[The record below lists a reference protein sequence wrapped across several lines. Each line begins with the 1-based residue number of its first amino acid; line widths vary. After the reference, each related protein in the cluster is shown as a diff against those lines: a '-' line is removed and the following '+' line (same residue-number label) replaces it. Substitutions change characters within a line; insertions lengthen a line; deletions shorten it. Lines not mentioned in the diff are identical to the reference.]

1 MSAHQPTGRRSVWS
15 TGLGHAAVKLH
26 VLIFGVF
33 AAVIAVMALSAV
45 KLVLIP
51 VLIALLLTAAI
62 SPLVHLL
69 QRRGLPKSAATFI
82 SLFVCLAALLG
93 TGAAVAYS
101 IYTQWDKLRANSE
114 AGLSRL
120 AENIARSPLPFS
132 EQELRQARENA
143 VQSITEGMSLS
154 DAFAALNTVA
164 TFLTALLLMIV
175 VLFFFLKDGQAMWS
189 FLIRPLEGKRLE
201 RTRRAGKNAV
211 ETMGAYV
218 RGISIIALIDAAGIG
233 LAMVLLGVPLAL
245 PLTAIVFLGGFI
257 PVIGA
262 TVTGLLAVLVAFV
275 TNGAGTA
282 LALAVAV
289 VLVQQLEGNLLQPI
303 IMGKSVKLH
312 PLVVLLALAVGAI
325 LAGVIGAI
333 LAVPVAAV
341 IWTVVKTWNTERD
354 SVWQQS

>member
-1 MSAHQPTGRRSVWS
+1 MSAHQPTGRNVWS
-15 TGLGHAAVKLH
+15 TALGHAAVKLH
-26 VLIFGVF
+26 LVIFGTF
-33 AAVIAVMALSAV
+33 AVVMVCIGLSAV

-51 VLIALLLTAAI
+51 ILIALLLTAAI
-62 SPLVHLL
+62 SPLVHFL
-69 QRRGLPKSAATFI
+69 QRRRIPKSAATFI
-82 SLFVCLAALLG
+82 SLLTCLTVLLG

-101 IYTQWDKLRANSE
+101 IYTQWNELRANSE
-114 AGLSRL
+114 AGLARL
-120 AENIARSPLPFS
+120 AETIAQSPLPFS
-132 EQELRQARENA
+132 EQQLRQARDNA
-143 VQSITEGMSLS
+143 FRSITDGMSVS

-175 VLFFFLKDGQAMWS
+175 VLFFFLKDGQSMWA
-189 FLIRPLEGKRLE
+189 FLIRPLKGDRSA
-201 RTRRAGKNAV
+201 RAARAGREAV

-218 RGISIIALIDAAGIG
+218 RGISIIAFIDAAGIG

-245 PLTAIVFLGGFI
+245 PLTAIIFLGGFI

-289 VLVQQLEGNLLQPI
+289 VLVQQLEGNLLQPV

-325 LAGVIGAI
+325 LAGIIGAI

-341 IWTVVKTWNTERD
+341 IWTVVKSWNTERD
-354 SVWQQS
+354 PTWQKS